1 MIRKYAKELKNYY
14 IMVAS
19 RSKFPQVSE
28 LDFSLWAKESKI
40 IDSKEAQTAVDL
52 AFTAVTR

>member
-40 IDSKEAQTAVDL
+40 IDSKEA
-52 AFTAVTR
+52 